1 MTVRDGAI
9 DAWMQHPTAEFL
21 ALPMFDSL
29 RRWSHGALPQGDLP
43 VSWTIDR
50 MDRAGVGHG
59 MLCAWW
65 GPSGPLIPNEAVGE
79 LVLAHPDR
87 FSMVAAVDLHRPMA
101 GVHELHRVPAQPWAG
116 QGAIRFELPCV
127 ARRRVPRRSTA
138 ARPRHRDVVGV
149 PQGQRRRGLQ
159 ARDSVMDALRAPS
172 ILSRHTVASAS
183 TEWSTP
189 AGHP

>member
-9 DAWMQHPTAEFL
+9 DACMQHPTAEFL

-101 GVHELHRVPAQPWAG
+101 GVHELHRAPAQPWRGKVLFGSNSPAWPADECLADLRQLG
-116 QGAIRFELPCV
+116 LD
-127 ARRRVPRRSTA
+127 TA
-138 ARPRHRDVVGV
+138 TSSAFL
-149 PQGQRRRGLQ
+149 RGNADEAFKL
-159 ARDSVMDALRAPS
+159 ATA
-172 ILSRHTVASAS
+172 
-183 TEWSTP
+183 
-189 AGHP
+189 